1 MNLLEKDIEDII
13 YSSPWILDERYIIP
27 KIKGSRN
34 EFGRQINVG
43 GVCLN
48 RYIDL
53 LFKDTR
59 DERPVIVELKKNQ
72 LKREDIGQILEYK
85 ALLVSMEE
93 CSRDE
98 WQSEFGKNYYY
109 PKLILIGTGASEEVK
124 ITANLVGIEIRIL
137 VGVEELEVNFKSIDD
152 INKKLNNWNEFL
164 NTGNRTLEDRMY
176 WIEETYEWCKDAINN
191 SELKEQIAI
200 NDLFISK
207 PKGKSQKGK
216 QGWIDDLVYP
226 FINIGIYYKEEGLDL
241 CGIYEYFDENMPF
254 SDEHIYFDFVIRDFA
269 IRRIYYQE
277 NENELEVL
285 ANEVKKIFS
294 NSGYDIFNFKDGI
307 VVTKIPRKVL
317 SSYDKFK
324 ATVIELIEYA
334 IYVNSEINEKFSY
347 NK

>member
-13 YSSPWILDERYIIP
+13 YSSPWILDERYMIP

-43 GVCLN
+43 GSCLN

-124 ITANLVGIEIRIL
+124 ITANLAGIEIRTL
-137 VGVEELEVNFKSIDD
+137 VGVEELEVNFKSIYD
-152 INKKLNNWNEFL
+152 INEKLSNWNKFL
-164 NTGNRTLEDRMY
+164 NTGNRTLEDRDN
-176 WIEETYEWCKDAINN
+176 WIVEIYEWIKTILSDYKSGEITTIKDIYRT
-191 SELKEQIAI
+191 K
-200 NDLFISK
+200 
-207 PKGKSQKGK
+207 KSH
-216 QGWIDDLVYP
+216 GWITETVYP
-226 FINIGIYYKEEGLDL
+226 FINIPIYYKQDKIELG
-241 CGIYEYFDENMPF
+241 GIYEYFDENMPF
-254 SDEHIYFDFVIRDFA
+254 SDEHIYFDFVIRSIFYEDCDDENKLEKL
-269 IRRIYYQE
+269 E
-277 NENELEVL
+277 NETRKLFLGFEYELLDFEDGIAVVKIQRNLLNNYDALRKSLTKLIDDAIYINNEL
-285 ANEVKKIFS
+285 
-294 NSGYDIFNFKDGI
+294 
-307 VVTKIPRKVL
+307 
-317 SSYDKFK
+317 DKF
-324 ATVIELIEYA
+324 I
-334 IYVNSEINEKFSY
+334 
-347 NK
+347 